1 MWPTARATVPGP
13 VLFKQSPM
21 LLAQTPALVS
31 APSTAGS
38 TARFDFGSLKGIWG
52 RARPAPVACGRG
64 AGGACYF
71 CKLLAELSLTA
82 FLARCG
88 DRSPPYV
95 HCVLVH
101 TQLLHSEGNTAPSS
115 LLPLFLK
122 HPSQPTCQMC
132 AVSKALSATSTACD
146 GTGDVVTQVS
156 LLALPRH
163 GCGTWQKGQ
172 VGGEDRGCNAGIWE
186 PEVQTE
192 GTWQEPECV

>member
-1 MWPTARATVPGP
+1 MSNAPLSLVSSAHLLNGAAGWCGQQLVPTVPGP

-101 TQLLHSEGNTAPSS
+101 TQLLHSVGDTAHLLFSLYFLSILPS
-115 LLPLFLK
+115 PLAK
-122 HPSQPTCQMC
+122 CVQSQ
-132 AVSKALSATSTACD
+132 
-146 GTGDVVTQVS
+146 
-156 LLALPRH
+156 RH
-163 GCGTWQKGQ
+163 
-172 VGGEDRGCNAGIWE
+172 
-186 PEVQTE
+186 
-192 GTWQEPECV
+192 